1 MIMNT
6 PISDFLEK
14 YTTSGALRLHMP
26 GHNGAIPHDITEI
39 DGADS
44 LYETDHTKSIIGF
57 SEKNAAELFG
67 SDRTCYSC
75 GGSTM
80 SIQAALAILKAQGCR
95 TIAASRYSHKSLLQ
109 AAILLH
115 MNIKWLYPEEYL
127 SADVDYSGDA
137 LNGADAVFMT
147 NIDYLGGSCRLPQT
161 DLPVVCDNAHGA
173 YLKFIDKDMFGGRYL
188 HPSEFGFPVISA
200 ESAHKTLPV
209 ITGGAYLHF
218 YGGADHSRAKEMMSL
233 FGSSSPSYLMLES
246 LDKFNKFI
254 TERPDAVSYACEA
267 VANLKEKLQ
276 GFEIPLKESDPLRVV
291 VKAYE
296 YGYNG
301 FNYADKLRANGVEC
315 EMSDR
320 NHAVLLFSAATT
332 HRDCQ
337 RALTAMSL
345 IPQKKPIPKAEYP
358 VLKPKAALPIADA
371 VFMPQTTVP
380 LAKAIGF
387 VCGGINTPCPP
398 CIPLVMPGEIISDE
412 AAEALRL
419 YNVKEVSVITKVR

>member
-1 MIMNT
+1 MNT

-26 GHNGAIPHDITEI
+26 GHNGATPHDITEI
-39 DGADS
+39 EGADS
-44 LYETDHTKSIIGF
+44 LYETDRTKSIIGE

-67 SDRTCYSC
+67 ADRTCYSC
-75 GGSTM
+75 GGSTLA
-80 SIQAALAILKAQGCR
+80 IQAALAILKSQGCK
-95 TIAASRYSHKSLLQ
+95 TIAASRYSHKSLIS
-109 AAILLH
+109 AAALLH
-115 MNIKWLYPEEYL
+115 MNVKWLYPEEYL
-127 SADVDYSGDA
+127 SADVDYSGSA
-137 LNGADAVFMT
+137 LDGCDAVFMT
-147 NIDYLGGSCRLPQT
+147 NIDYLGGVCRLPNT
-161 DLPVVCDNAHGA
+161 KLPVVCDNAHGA
-173 YLKFIDKDMFGGRYL
+173 YLKFVDKTKFGEKYL
-188 HPSEFGFPVISA
+188 HPTEFGFPVMSA

-209 ITGGAYLHF
+209 LTGGAYLHF
-218 YGGADHSRAKEMMSL
+218 AGGADFTRAKEMMAA

-254 TERPDAVSYACEA
+254 TERPDAVNFACEA
-267 VANLKEKLQ
+267 VANLKRKLE
-276 GFEIPLKESDPLRVV
+276 GFEIPIKESDPLRVV
-291 VKAYE
+291 VNAYE

-301 FNYADKLRANGVEC
+301 FNYADKLRQNGVEC

-345 IPQKKPIPKAEYP
+345 IPQKKPIPKAVYP
-358 VLKPKAALPIADA
+358 VLKPKAALPAYDA
-371 VFMPQTTVP
+371 MFMPQKKVP

-387 VCGGINTPCPP
+387 VCGGIIAPCPP
-398 CIPLVMPGEIISDE
+398 CVPLVMPGEIISDE

-419 YNVKEVSVITKVR
+419 YNVKEVAVITKVR